1 MELFVPG
8 SGSRGLEISQSKTSS
23 RERAREWWVSLVS
36 NERDREVG
44 EKEKGR
50 GLPVR
55 KQLSRESRHLA
66 ARRLPGVSYID
77 LSFGS
82 FRGQLGGAID
92 DNNRF
97 YLSLLVYIHVYI
109 SSPTRPLYSIY
120 VLCTL
125 YKGTQLSWRY
135 SRIDKV
141 FSKSRPR
148 WSKIRES
155 AIFLVYLNLNLI
167 NWII

>member
-1 MELFVPG
+1 M
-8 SGSRGLEISQSKTSS
+8 K
-23 RERAREWWVSLVS
+23 RERE
-36 NERDREVG
+36 G
-44 EKEKGR
+44 EG
-50 GLPVR
+50 GSPVR

-92 DNNRF
+92 DNSRF
-97 YLSLLVYIHVYI
+97 YLSLLVCIHI
-109 SSPTRPLYSIY
+109 HTSPPSHPSRSIY

-141 FSKSRPR
+141 FSKSRLR
-148 WSKIRES
+148 LSKIRES
-155 AIFLVYLNLNLI
+155 VIFLVYLNLNCRFYKMIVTFYLAPWLLFNSI
-167 NWII
+167 EQ